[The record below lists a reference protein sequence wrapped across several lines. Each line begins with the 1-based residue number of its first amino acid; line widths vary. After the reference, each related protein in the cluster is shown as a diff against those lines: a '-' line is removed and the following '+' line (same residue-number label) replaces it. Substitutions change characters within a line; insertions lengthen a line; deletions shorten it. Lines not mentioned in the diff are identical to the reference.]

1 MKKNDIS
8 ISIYEDRQSV
18 WKCELSSSLIQA
30 LINWTVG
37 VARGWRGGGTGVVRG
52 WREWGWDGVNSRVVF
67 RCNISEKP
75 SIEKLSGAERGWRV
89 SWGVFVGAKRKWIA
103 HVETMDGWPE
113 GGSLSL
119 SLSLSFFLS
128 LSVSLWPWPWRWGFL
143 FQRKLTWFRQVL
155 RRVSYFPNPRKHSTY
170 PINSR
175 VHIFHALITL
185 ILSVAFHVYWILCVW
200 LFLIVNTAD
209 LIGNVDDEG
218 GARRL
223 DSDWKL
229 VPHLIAHYLLVR
241 VK

>member
-1 MKKNDIS
+1 MQHIGKTFYREAQRS
-8 ISIYEDRQSV
+8 GE
-18 WKCELSSSLIQA
+18 
-30 LINWTVG
+30 G
-37 VARGWRGGGTGVVRG
+37 VKGFVRG
-52 WREWGWDGVNSRVVF
+52 FRRGQKEVDRPCGNDGRVAGGW
-67 RCNISEKP
+67 
-75 SIEKLSGAERGWRV
+75 L
-89 SWGVFVGAKRKWIA
+89 
-103 HVETMDGWPE
+103 T
-113 GGSLSL
+113 LSL